1 MSNTPQQFQPQVLQ
15 EIVGVVVALA
25 FIAMVILDV
34 VKKFKEVTQK

>member
-1 MSNTPQQFQPQVLQ
+1 MSNTLQQFQPQLLQ
-15 EIVGVVVALA
+15 EIMSIVVALA